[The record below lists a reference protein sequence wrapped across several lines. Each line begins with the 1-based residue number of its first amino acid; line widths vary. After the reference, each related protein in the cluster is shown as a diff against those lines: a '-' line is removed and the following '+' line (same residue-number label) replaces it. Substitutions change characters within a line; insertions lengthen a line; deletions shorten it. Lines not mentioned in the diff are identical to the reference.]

1 MSAVTL
7 ELPDH
12 LHQSLSQL
20 ALRHGLSVQQLL
32 VSAAAEKASALDA
45 GSFLQAEAARG
56 RREDFDAYLR
66 TVPEVPPQR
75 GDEK

>member
-7 ELPDH
+7 ELPDY
-12 LHQSLSQL
+12 LHRSLEQL
-20 ALRHGLSVQQLL
+20 ARHHGLSVQQLL

-45 GSFLQAEAARG
+45 GSLLRDEAARG

-66 TVPEVPPQR
+66 AVPDVPPVP